1 MINTQIAE
9 ILFNMA
15 SYIEM
20 ESGKNAFFR
29 ARALKNA
36 SDVLSSFPYDLSSPE
51 WCDASKLEKIQGI
64 GKNTAEH
71 IIEFIKTGKV
81 SDYEALKSKSPVKLE
96 ELLRIQGIGPKS
108 ILKLYK
114 ELGVTDVPSLKKAA
128 QENKIS
134 ALVGFGDKKQSSI
147 LESIEFAITHSGR
160 VSIADAEYEI
170 NKLFDFMKNDKNIIK
185 IEVAGSL
192 RRRKETIGD
201 IDILVSSK
209 SPGETMT
216 HFVSYKNVEKVLA
229 NGETK
234 SSIWLKS
241 KIQVDIRL
249 VDVDSFG
256 AALQYFTGSKE
267 HNVRLRNVAISKG
280 YKLSEYGLFNR
291 NDLKL
296 KEGKD
301 EKKIYEILV
310 KNYIPPELRE
320 DQGEIDVAIKGNL
333 PNLIKMSDIKG
344 DLQMHT
350 TFSDGE
356 NSIIDMTKKGI
367 ELGYEYIG
375 ITDHFGK
382 LKIAGAIGESEF
394 DEYLKSIR
402 KADNLIS
409 DIKIYASGE
418 IEISK
423 DGELEFDNGLLKKL
437 DYVIASVH
445 FATKMSKDDMTKR
458 IVKALR
464 NPLTKILAHPT
475 GRLID
480 QRPGFEFDTN
490 EVFKVAREEN
500 VALEINAHPKRL
512 DLNDKLT
519 RIAIEMG
526 CKVIINTDSH
536 SISEMDNM
544 KFGIDVARRGWVQ
557 KSDLLKINF

>member
-1 MINTQIAE
+1 MINNQIAE

-20 ESGKNAFFR
+20 EADKNAFFR

-36 SDVLSSFPYDLSSPE
+36 SDVLSKFPYDVSSPE
-51 WCDASKLEKIQGI
+51 WSDASKLEKIQGI
-64 GKNTAEH
+64 GKNIAKH
-71 IIEFIKTGKV
+71 ILEFIKTGKV
-81 SDYEALKSKSPVKLE
+81 SDYEALKAKSPVKLE
-96 ELLRIQGIGPKS
+96 ELLKIQGIGPKS

-114 ELGVTDVPSLKKAA
+114 ELNVTDVKSLKRAA
-128 QENKIS
+128 LLNRIS
-134 ALVGFGDKKQSSI
+134 ELPGFGEKKQSSI

-160 VSIADAEYEI
+160 ISISDAEYEI
-170 NKLFDFMKNDKNIIK
+170 NQLLDFMKKDLNITR

-209 SPGETMT
+209 SPKDTMS
-216 HFVSYKNVEKVLA
+216 HFVSYKNIEKVLA

-249 VDVDSFG
+249 VDIDSFG

-267 HNVRLRNVAISKG
+267 HNVRLRNIAISKG

-296 KEGKD
+296 KEGAD

-310 KNYIPPELRE
+310 NQYIKPELRE
-320 DQGEIDVAIKGNL
+320 DQGEIDAAIHNNL
-333 PNLIKMSDIKG
+333 PDLITISDIKG

-356 NSIIDMTKKGI
+356 NSIEEMARKGI
-367 ELGYEYIG
+367 ELGYDYIG

-382 LKIAGAIGESEF
+382 LKIANAIDESEF
-394 DEYLKSIR
+394 DSYINAIR
-402 KADNLIS
+402 KADQTVS
-409 DIKIYASGE
+409 GIKIYASGE
-418 IEISK
+418 IEIDK
-423 DGELEFDNGLLKKL
+423 NGELEFNNALLKKL

-445 FATKMSKDDMTKR
+445 FATKMTKDEMTKR
-458 IVKALR
+458 IVNALR

-475 GRLID
+475 GRLIN
-480 QRPGFEFDTN
+480 QRPGFEFDVN
-490 EVFKVAREEN
+490 EVFKVAKEEN
-500 VALEINAHPKRL
+500 VALEINAHPMRL

-519 RIAIEMG
+519 HIAIDMG
-526 CKVIINTDSH
+526 CKIIVNTDSH
-536 SISEMDNM
+536 STIEMNNM
-544 KFGIDVARRGWVQ
+544 KFGIDVARRGWVK